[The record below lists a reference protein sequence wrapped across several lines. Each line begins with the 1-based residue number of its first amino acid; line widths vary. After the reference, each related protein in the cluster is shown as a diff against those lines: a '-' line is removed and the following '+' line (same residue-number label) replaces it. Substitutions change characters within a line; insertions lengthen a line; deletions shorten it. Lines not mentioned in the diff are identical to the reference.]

1 MSPQREAI
9 LSMLAAL
16 LVLFSAMLDPRVS
29 AGLAAAMLLAFAALK
44 LVEERRARRR

>member
-1 MSPQREAI
+1 
-9 LSMLAAL
+9 MLAAL

-29 AGLAAAMLLAFAALK
+29 AGLAVAMLLGLAALK